1 MKGVKVVG
9 ILSVSLAFAFA
20 VVSLLASQ
28 CPDRSSLRVNCQ
40 HPCVKGDLYES
51 NTWCTMATEELCCEY
66 DIKWYECDYMTN
78 DPDNDPDPR
87 CNPRTQWEPVE
98 GPRERPCHTCERVP
112 GTKMAKACMPKKPCA
127 GEDGVNPDG

>member
-20 VVSLLASQ
+20 VASLLASQ

-87 CNPRTQWEPVE
+87 CNPRTQWEPVG
-98 GPRERPCHTCERVP
+98 GPREYCRTCEHVP
-112 GTKMAKACMPKKPCA
+112 GTKMAKQCVPQRSVDC
-127 GEDGVNPDG
+127 VF

>member
-20 VVSLLASQ
+20 VASLLTSQ

-40 HPCVKGDLYES
+40 YPCVKGDLYES
-51 NTWCTMATEELCCEY
+51 NTWCIMATEGLCCEY

-87 CNPRTQWEPVE
+87 CNPRTQWEPVG
-98 GPRERPCHTCERVP
+98 GPREYCRTCERVP
-112 GTKMAKACMPKKPCA
+112 GTKMAKQCVPQRSVDC
-127 GEDGVNPDG
+127 VF

>member
-20 VVSLLASQ
+20 VASLLTSQ

-51 NTWCTMATEELCCEY
+51 NTWCIMATEGLCCEY

-87 CNPRTQWEPVE
+87 CNPRTQWEPVG
-98 GPRERPCHTCERVP
+98 GPREYCRTCERVP
-112 GTKMAKACMPKKPCA
+112 GTKMAKQCVPQRSVDC
-127 GEDGVNPDG
+127 VF

>member
-87 CNPRTQWEPVE
+87 CHPPRQWNPIG
-98 GPRERPCHTCERVP
+98 GPRERPCHTCKSLGGLVRRCE
-112 GTKMAKACMPKKPCA
+112 PKPECHVE
-127 GEDGVNPDG
+127 G

>member
-20 VVSLLASQ
+20 VASLLTSQ

-51 NTWCTMATEELCCEY
+51 NTWCIMATEGLCCEY

-87 CNPRTQWEPVE
+87 CNPRTQWEPVG
-98 GPRERPCHTCERVP
+98 GPREYCRTCKRVP
-112 GTKMAKACMPKKPCA
+112 GTKMAKECVPQRSVDCA
-127 GEDGVNPDG
+127 F

>member
-87 CNPRTQWEPVE
+87 CNPRTQWEPVG
-98 GPRERPCHTCERVP
+98 GPREYCRTCERVP
-112 GTKMAKACMPKKPCA
+112 GTKMAKQCVPQRSVDC
-127 GEDGVNPDG
+127 VF

>member
-20 VVSLLASQ
+20 VASLLASQ

-51 NTWCTMATEELCCEY
+51 NTWCIMATEGLCCEY

-87 CNPRTQWEPVE
+87 CNPRTQWEPVG
-98 GPRERPCHTCERVP
+98 GPREYCRTCERVP
-112 GTKMAKACMPKKPCA
+112 GTKMAKQCVPQRSVDC
-127 GEDGVNPDG
+127 VF

>member
-1 MKGVKVVG
+1 MKGVKVMG

-20 VVSLLASQ
+20 VASLLASQ

-51 NTWCTMATEELCCEY
+51 NTWCIMATEGLCCEY

-87 CNPRTQWEPVE
+87 CNPRTQWEPVG
-98 GPRERPCHTCERVP
+98 GPREYCRTCERVP
-112 GTKMAKACMPKKPCA
+112 GTKMAKQCVPQRSVDC
-127 GEDGVNPDG
+127 VF

>member
-9 ILSVSLAFAFA
+9 ILSVSLAFAVA
-20 VVSLLASQ
+20 IVSLLASQ

-40 HPCVKGDLYES
+40 DPCVKGDLYES
-51 NTWCTMATEELCCEY
+51 NTWCIMATEGLCCEY

-87 CNPRTQWEPVE
+87 CNPRTQWEPVG
-98 GPRERPCHTCERVP
+98 GPREYCRTCERVH
-112 GTKMAKACMPKKPCA
+112 GTKMAKRCVPQRSVDC
-127 GEDGVNPDG
+127 VF

>member
-20 VVSLLASQ
+20 VASLLASQ

-87 CNPRTQWEPVE
+87 CNPRTQWEPVG
-98 GPRERPCHTCERVP
+98 GPREYCRTCERVP
-112 GTKMAKACMPKKPCA
+112 GTKMAKQCVPQRSVDC
-127 GEDGVNPDG
+127 VF

>member
-20 VVSLLASQ
+20 VASLLASQ

-40 HPCVKGDLYES
+40 HPCVKGDLIAS
-51 NTWCTMATEELCCEY
+51 NTWCTMATEDLCCEY
-66 DIKWYECDYMTN
+66 DIEWYECDYMTN

-87 CNPRTQWEPVE
+87 CNPRTQWEPVG
-98 GPRERPCHTCERVP
+98 GPREYCRTCERVP
-112 GTKMAKACMPKKPCA
+112 GTKMAKQCVPQRSVDC
-127 GEDGVNPDG
+127 VF